1 MLACTLSLTVCP
13 PAGGPAG
20 AIFRPAVG
28 LPWRPTEDVKLIN
41 PAIGCLG
48 IPSSRSLASRRGFS
62 SSPTGGKG
70 LRDSCEAV
78 RGDFTN
84 MIHSLFLAPQTLS
97 GRCYLGGVPSPSF
110 FFGGLTQWL
119 FHICRGVC
127 PAVLYGL
134 SAERVAKDSNPRP
147 TGFSWAVS
155 LKRPLP
161 DRVRCPGLPTQS
173 LKWSTLLLCN
183 PEIPKVQEIKVFL
196 VLF

>member
-110 FFGGLTQWL
+110 FLVAWHNDCFT
-119 FHICRGVC
+119 
-127 PAVLYGL
+127 
-134 SAERVAKDSNPRP
+134 SAEGCALQSCTACLQNVWLRTAIRGRLASAGRFPWRGHYQ
-147 TGFSWAVS
+147 TGSDAQV
-155 LKRPLP
+155 
-161 DRVRCPGLPTQS
+161 CQ
-173 LKWSTLLLCN
+173 
-183 PEIPKVQEIKVFL
+183 PKA
-196 VLF
+196 